1 MQTRPARPDRR
12 EVDLRRLVS
21 GFLRMAPDIAVVGEV
36 RDREALPLLL
46 TLSSGVKGYTTIHAG
61 SARQALTRLR
71 FICQLADTN
80 ELPMTALSSLVSEA
94 VDVVVHCSRVGGSPR
109 VTEVIAVEEPQTGP
123 DAVQFTATELFSR
136 PRPDEGLAWSG
147 NLPLRAA
154 RALEEAG
161 YDVRELLDGGGKRV
175 RTVRAV
181 AANPAPNGNEAPAPA
196 RPRTPRRRATT

>member
-1 MQTRPARPDRR
+1 
-12 EVDLRRLVS
+12 
-21 GFLRMAPDIAVVGEV
+21 
-36 RDREALPLLL
+36 LLL

-175 RTVRAV
+175 RSVRAV
-181 AANPAPNGNEAPAPA
+181 SANGNGSGSGSGESPAPA
-196 RPRTPRRRATT
+196 RPRAPRRRATT

>member
-1 MQTRPARPDRR
+1 
-12 EVDLRRLVS
+12 
-21 GFLRMAPDIAVVGEV
+21 
-36 RDREALPLLL
+36 
-46 TLSSGVKGYTTIHAG
+46 VKGYTTIHAG

-94 VDVVVHCSRVGGSPR
+94 VDVVVHCARVAGQPR
-109 VTEVIAVEEPQTGP
+109 IQEVIAVEEPQTGP
-123 DAVQFTATELFSR
+123 DAVQFTATELFGR
-136 PRPDEGLAWSG
+136 PRPDEPLSWSG
-147 NLPLRAA
+147 NLPLRAV

-181 AANPAPNGNEAPAPA
+181 PANGPSAAATPAAAAPA
-196 RPRTPRRRATT
+196 RRAARRRATT